1 MRRVQS
7 LLPAVFLILL
17 PGVAHADAILIN
29 GSFEL
34 GPPVPTNDIDIAAGS
49 AAITGWLVAGGS
61 IDYLGSAWDVSDG
74 TRAIDL
80 DGRDA
85 TFSSI
90 SQTFSTT
97 PGAEYLVTFDLSGN
111 PQGDS
116 SLKAMRV
123 IVEGV
128 SQDYT
133 FDTTGQTLDMLMWQ
147 SLSFSFIAQD
157 ATATLAFTSLSSSPS
172 SFGALIDNV
181 SVAPVPE
188 PSTALL
194 LATGVGIGLR
204 GALRRS
210 RR

>member
-1 MRRVQS
+1 MRRVRC
-7 LLPAVFLILL
+7 LLAAVLILL
-17 PGVAHADAILIN
+17 PGVVCADPILIN

-34 GPPVPTNDIDIAAGS
+34 GPPVPTNDIDIPAGS
-49 AAITGWLVAGGS
+49 TAITGWLVTGGS

-85 TFSSI
+85 TLSGI
-90 SQTFSTT
+90 NQTFSTT
-97 PGAEYLVTFDLSGN
+97 PGTEYLVSFDLSGN
-111 PQGDS
+111 PQGGT

-123 IVEGV
+123 TVEGF

-133 FDTTGQTLDMLMWQ
+133 FDTTGQTLDMLIWQ
-147 SLSFSFIAQD
+147 SLSFSFLAQD

-172 SFGALIDNV
+172 SYGALIDHV
-181 SVAPVPE
+181 SVTAVPE

-194 LATGVGIGLR
+194 LASGVAIALR
-204 GALRRS
+204 WALRRS